1 MPGSSIPGALGCGA
15 NHAVID
21 RGTSALTDMPVPTP
35 IGSCTQAPS
44 AGITPEGGSR
54 PMTAGEI
61 AMSRLIF
68 QDSVNYT
75 RVKIHNEEYL
85 WFGLQDDETA
95 MTPNGEM
102 YFNPIKFKEDFSASN
117 AVDNRWFIHEM
128 VHVWQH
134 QLGYN
139 VWWNGWQ
146 RWRLTYKYGLL
157 DELRLGDYDMEQQGD
172 IVADY
177 FALSV
182 LKRPEVVE
190 NRGYRDMTSI
200 PLYEAVL
207 QVFLKDPSDKSS
219 LPK

>member
-35 IGSCTQAPS
+35 LGACADAPR
-44 AGITPEGGSR
+44 AGATPAGGFRS
-54 PMTAGEI
+54 MSAGEI

-68 QDSVNYT
+68 KDAVDYT
-75 RVKIHNEEYL
+75 KVKVHNEEYL
-85 WFGLQDDETA
+85 WFGWQDDDTA

-102 YFNPIKFKEDFSASN
+102 YFNPIKFKEDFSAQDVS
-117 AVDNRWFIHEM
+117 DRHWFIHEM

-134 QLGYN
+134 QLGYD

-146 RWRLTYKYGLL
+146 RWRLTYKHGLIEGAL
-157 DELRLGDYDMEQQGD
+157 LGDYDMEQQGE

-177 FALSV
+177 FALAV
-182 LKRPEVVE
+182 LKAPRAVR
-190 NRGYRDMTSI
+190 N
-200 PLYEAVL
+200 PLYQEPEALLMYSVVL
-207 QVFLKDPSDKSS
+207 ADFLKDPADKKS